1 MKLKLII
8 SIAISVLV
16 LGALVLLSQCYVI
29 YSLGNPYLEERRA
42 FVGKWESS
50 LSNCVSSATQLII
63 SDSWTD
69 EEIVV
74 ITNKSDIVDLI
85 SAIDV
90 DEAES
95 DYFCFC
101 YGTYKM
107 VFMQESNE
115 LATVCVHDE
124 NFPDARLDW
133 TGGEWPID
141 GVLTAKSSTELYIW
155 LATHDVERDDK

>member
-1 MKLKLII
+1 MKFKLII
-8 SIAISVLV
+8 SGAISVLV
-16 LGALVLLSQCYVI
+16 IGAVVLLSKCLVI
-29 YSLGNPYLEERRA
+29 YSGSPSLEKRRA

-50 LSNCVSSATQLII
+50 LSNCVLSATQLII
-63 SDSWTD
+63 CDSWTD

-95 DYFCFC
+95 DYVCFC
-101 YGTYKM
+101 SGTYKM

-124 NFPDARLDW
+124 DFPGARLDW
-133 TGGEWPID
+133 TGGEWPVH
-141 GVLTAKSSTELYIW
+141 GVLTSKSSTELYIW